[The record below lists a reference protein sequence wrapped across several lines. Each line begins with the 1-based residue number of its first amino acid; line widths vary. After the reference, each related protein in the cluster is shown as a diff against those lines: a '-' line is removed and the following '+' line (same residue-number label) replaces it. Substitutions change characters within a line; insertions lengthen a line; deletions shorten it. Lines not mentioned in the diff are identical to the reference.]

1 MLSGSENRPLDQ
13 ENIEN
18 ETLVSQP
25 AGVLTFEDVARKF
38 NGKPASRDNKE
49 FIICLVILAAIIVV
63 GIVLGFQHPERVLEI
78 VFVVALFA
86 TVLIGVPLLAT
97 EVTLV
102 ETPHGEIYCY
112 KGISSITY
120 PIVDFHSGRARYKG
134 AKFQEDLGVRYAA
147 QDFYKNQIK
156 KNPALWLKYMFYREQ
171 AEKLDN
177 ILKELPKPPAPEQ
190 ERLEWYTARRDHYYD
205 LFINA
210 AHEGV
215 RE

>member
-25 AGVLTFEDVARKF
+25 AGVLTFEDFASKF

-63 GIVLGFQHPERVLEI
+63 GIVLGFKHPERVLEI
-78 VFVVALFA
+78 IFVVALFA
-86 TVLIGVPLLAT
+86 TVLIGVPLLASD
-97 EVTLV
+97 VTLA
-102 ETPHGEIYCY
+102 ETPYGEIYCCDA
-112 KGISSITY
+112 ISRITY
-120 PIVDFHSGRARYKG
+120 PIVDFYSGRARYKD
-134 AKFQEDLGVRYAA
+134 AKFQENLGVRYAS

-156 KNPALWLKYMFYREQ
+156 KNPELWLRYMFYREQ
-171 AEKLDN
+171 VEKLEN
-177 ILKELPKPPAPEQ
+177 IIKGLPKPPAEEQ
-190 ERLEWYTARRDHYYD
+190 ERLEWYTAQRDHYYD

-210 AHEGV
+210 Q
-215 RE
+215 